1 MPFDEW
7 MTDPKVIELAR
18 ATMGSIDFDPASN
31 MVAQRY
37 VKAHS
42 FCVHPDE
49 YNVVDFI
56 KYDVLRDGLDQVW
69 HGNVWCNPPY
79 SAGNIDRFVDK
90 AIDEWNGSI
99 ALLDDD
105 YYSRSRC
112 IQQMMIL
119 VNSATDT
126 KWYHKLLE
134 HSSCTLLWRGRIKFW
149 KIQDG
154 KAHEKWEGEKSKEK
168 GLGKIGNA
176 PRYLNTLFYFGSS
189 VERFKET
196 FKEKGTFIHVS
207 R

>member
-7 MTDPKVIELAR
+7 MTDPNVIELAR
-18 ATMGSIDFDPASN
+18 STMGSIDFDPASN
-31 MVAQRY
+31 MIAQRY

-56 KYDVLRDGLDQVW
+56 RYDVLRDGLDQVW

-90 AIDEWNGSI
+90 AVTEWNRREYEKNNEI
-99 ALLDDD
+99 N
-105 YYSRSRC
+105 
-112 IQQMMIL
+112 QMMIL

-126 KWYHKLLE
+126 KWYHRLLE
-134 HSSCTLLWRGRIKFW
+134 YSTCTLLWRGRIKFW

-176 PRYLNTLFYFGSS
+176 PRYLNTLFYFGT
-189 VERFKET
+189 VQGILRFKET